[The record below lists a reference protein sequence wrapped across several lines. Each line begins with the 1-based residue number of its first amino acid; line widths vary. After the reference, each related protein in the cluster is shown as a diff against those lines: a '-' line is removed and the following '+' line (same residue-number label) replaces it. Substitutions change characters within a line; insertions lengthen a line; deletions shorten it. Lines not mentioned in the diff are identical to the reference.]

1 MSGLLSWQRLRE
13 MMKVWG
19 NGPLNTIKGTEIS
32 TDFFREQIVK
42 ICKSLTNNTS

>member
-19 NGPLNTIKGTEIS
+19 NGPPKYYLKKYKLVQT
-32 TDFFREQIVK
+32 F
-42 ICKSLTNNTS
+42 